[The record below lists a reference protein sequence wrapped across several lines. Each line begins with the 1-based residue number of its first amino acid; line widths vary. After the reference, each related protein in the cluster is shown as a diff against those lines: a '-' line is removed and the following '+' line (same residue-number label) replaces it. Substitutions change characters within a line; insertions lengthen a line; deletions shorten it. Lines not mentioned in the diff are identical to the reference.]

1 MTAPGFPMTW
11 GPAGQ
16 RHDPKPM
23 PHFSGFRQKCPR
35 CAGKL
40 RRSRRKSHEVSE
52 FSSQGLRRYRC
63 TETDCGWQGL
73 LPKLAR
79 RSGRSSS
86 RTQQTPL
93 QHWLVPLA
101 LLAIV
106 ALGVAALSVRA
117 LRSETAGTPADAYAD
132 AQG

>member
-1 MTAPGFPMTW
+1 
-11 GPAGQ
+11 
-16 RHDPKPM
+16 M

-40 RRSRRKSHEVSE
+40 RRARRKSHEVSE
-52 FSSQGLRRYRC
+52 FAGQGLRRYRC
-63 TETDCGWQGL
+63 TEPDCGWHGL

-79 RSGRSSS
+79 RSGRSGARS
-86 RTQQTPL
+86 TQTPL

-117 LRSETAGTPADAYAD
+117 LRNETAGASATTHADP
-132 AQG
+132 QG